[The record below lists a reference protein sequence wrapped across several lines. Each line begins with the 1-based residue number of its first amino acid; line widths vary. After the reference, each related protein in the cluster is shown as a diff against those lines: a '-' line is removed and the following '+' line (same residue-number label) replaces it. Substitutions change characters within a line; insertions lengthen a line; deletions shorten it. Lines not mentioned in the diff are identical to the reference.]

1 MTKKNKILLT
11 LLLIFFVIL
20 LALIKMNK
28 TIEFDYNIYKLVIS
42 IKSDTITNLLKLI
55 TSLGDTLCIIF
66 IILLCFIIFKNKFY
80 PKIITI
86 NILITV
92 FINQVLKHIIQRP
105 RPNFTHLVEENGFS
119 FPSGHSMAAFSFYGL
134 FIYLIYKSNINK
146 KIKILLITLLS
157 LLIIM
162 IGLSRVYLG
171 VHYIT
176 DIIGGFTMSLII
188 LISFTSFVKK
198 YLKNV

>member
-1 MTKKNKILLT
+1 M
-11 LLLIFFVIL
+11 
-20 LALIKMNK
+20 
-28 TIEFDYNIYKLVIS
+28 
-42 IKSDTITNLLKLI
+42 
-55 TSLGDTLCIIF
+55 
-66 IILLCFIIFKNKFY
+66 
-80 PKIITI
+80 
-86 NILITV
+86 
-92 FINQVLKHIIQRP
+92 
-105 RPNFTHLVEENGFS
+105 
-119 FPSGHSMAAFSFYGL
+119 
-134 FIYLIYKSNINK
+134 K